1 MPPAKE
7 CIRLTAFL
15 LEAFT
20 CSPFVWTSQN
30 PNTKPPPTILSN
42 IFTYS
47 SFLWHPKNGYTQ
59 PPISPFTKAPGYSF
73 FYVIPKVYT
82 LFLHNQ
88 NLHILHFSLFLSKST
103 FTTSHFPSSKSSH
116 TPIVYALPKSKYCS
130 FVSNHLNLHKIKF
143 YMASLRCIQI
153 FISTLAPLTPT
164 NNINM

>member
-7 CIRLTAFL
+7 CIRLTTFL

-20 CSPFVWTSQN
+20 YYPFVWTPQN

-88 NLHILHFSLFLSKST
+88 NLHILPFSLFFSKST

-116 TPIVYALPKSKYCS
+116 TPIVYVLRKIQILQFCFQSPKPSQDQILYGLPKMHTDLHFHSS
-130 FVSNHLNLHKIKF
+130 SPNSN
-143 YMASLRCIQI
+143 Q
-153 FISTLAPLTPT
+153 
-164 NNINM
+164 